1 MNSKN
6 DDSASARFAPAD
18 NLYDAIRFD
27 LASTGGFD
35 DFEPLQ
41 RWRAKAE
48 PEGYGF
54 EHSGVPLIDPW
65 KS

>member
-1 MNSKN
+1 MYNQIPDN
-6 DDSASARFAPAD
+6 ISARFAPAD
-18 NLYDAIRFD
+18 NLYDAIRSD
-27 LASTGGFD
+27 LASTTGFD

-41 RWRAKAE
+41 RYYVKAA
-48 PEGYGF
+48 PDGYGF